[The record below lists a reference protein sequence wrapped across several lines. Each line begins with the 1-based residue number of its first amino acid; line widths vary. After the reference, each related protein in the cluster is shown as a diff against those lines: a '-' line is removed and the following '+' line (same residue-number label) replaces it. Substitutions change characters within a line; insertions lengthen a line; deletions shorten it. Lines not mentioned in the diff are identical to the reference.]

1 MDFYFNNAG
10 ISCKEET
17 TPAVFLINSW
27 DGGSRSGTMTTGIS
41 AAEAA
46 KIPFVNLLKSM
57 FLSSLYLASD

>member
-1 MDFYFNNAG
+1 MDFYFINAG

-27 DGGSRSGTMTTGIS
+27 EGGSKSGTMTTGIS

-46 KIPFVNLLKSM
+46 KIPFCESSKINVS
-57 FLSSLYLASD
+57 FLAVPNF

>member
-46 KIPFVNLLKSM
+46 KYHFVNLLKSM